1 MMMMMMMTM
10 MFVRYLSVVRRC
22 SELGLLERCE
32 RVAAREVT
40 REEIRLC
47 HEEDLLEVLEAT
59 PAMTE
64 KELQETSSKFDCLY
78 LHPASWKA
86 ALLSAGGVLELL
98 SRLVAGDLQNGLAVV
113 RPPGHHAMRSQSC
126 GYCYINNVAI
136 AARTALASLDRI
148 LIVDWDV
155 HHGQGTQREFY
166 RERGVMYISIHRYED
181 GYWWPNLR
189 ESDHDY
195 IGEGEGEGYN
205 VNIPLN
211 TTGNTDADY
220 LHAWH
225 QVVLPLATEF
235 RPQLVLVS
243 AGYDPAIGCPEGEQ
257 AVSPACFAH
266 LTHSLMGLPGGRG
279 RVCALL
285 EGGYFP
291 PSLAEGAALTLRAL
305 LGDPVPALPYPGAQ
319 PNTTIRLEET
329 NTSRGRE

>member
-1 MMMMMMMTM
+1 MMMM
-10 MFVRYLSVVRRC
+10 FLVRYLSVVRRC
-22 SELGLLERCE
+22 TELGLLERCE

-40 REEIRLC
+40 REEILLC
-47 HEEDLLEVLEAT
+47 HDESLVSLLESS
-59 PAMTE
+59 PAMTVE
-64 KELQETSSKFDCLY
+64 ELKETSSKFDCLY
-78 LHPASWKA
+78 IHPASWVA
-86 ALLSAGGVLELL
+86 ALLSAGGVVDLVT
-98 SRLVAGDLQNGLAVV
+98 RVVAGDLQTGMALV
-113 RPPGHHAMRSQSC
+113 RPPGHHAMRDESC

-136 AARTALASLDRI
+136 AVRSALTTLERI
-148 LIVDWDV
+148 LIIDWDV

-166 RERGVMYISIHRYED
+166 DDGRVMYISIHRYED

-195 IGEGEGEGYN
+195 IGEGEGKGYN

-225 QVVLPLATEF
+225 QVVLPLATQF
-235 RPQLVLVS
+235 SPQLVVVS
-243 AGYDPAIGCPEGEQ
+243 AGYDPAVGCPEGEQ

-266 LTHSLMGLPGGRG
+266 LAHSLRGLPGA

-305 LGDPVPALPYPGAQ
+305 LGDPVPALPQ
-319 PNTTIRLEET
+319 PLAPPNSSIR
-329 NTSRGRE
+329 